1 MGNLRRY
8 YYANKTKIW
17 RGVLIV
23 AFILVIIQVLNYFA
37 GRKNT
42 NKTNTVSNNIKGE
55 ILYKLSKEIKVE
67 EVS

>member
-42 NKTNTVSNNIKGE
+42 NKYTIKLIWKTTYKNPTKIYGP
-55 ILYKLSKEIKVE
+55 IL
-67 EVS
+67 